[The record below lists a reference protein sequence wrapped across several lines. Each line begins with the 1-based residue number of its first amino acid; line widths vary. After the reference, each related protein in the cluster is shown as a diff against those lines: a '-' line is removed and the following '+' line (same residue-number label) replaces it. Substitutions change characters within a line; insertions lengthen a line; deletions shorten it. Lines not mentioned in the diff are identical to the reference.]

1 MNLSEM
7 RTRVRKDLHDEDSQR
22 WTDSELDRHI
32 EHALRE
38 MSLAIPLESKA
49 TLTTSENS
57 RELSLS
63 SLSNLVGVEAVEYP
77 AGGYPPRYSRFSVWA
92 GILTLLVDRVPG
104 AGEDVNIHYG
114 KLHTLDASTSTL
126 PSPLEDL
133 LALGAAAYAA
143 LEWASYATN
152 RVNLGGENTWRNYL
166 VWGQDRLAA
175 FARGLARHA
184 RKNIV
189 RCRQLYTP
197 CEEPANQSTDWGP

>member
-32 EHALRE
+32 SHALRE
-38 MSLAIPLESKA
+38 LSLAVPLEAKA
-49 TLTTSENS
+49 TLTTTAGS

-77 AGGYPPRYSRFSVWA
+77 VGNYPPSYVRFSIWA
-92 GILTLLVDRVPG
+92 GTLTLLVDKVPG
-104 AGEDVNIHYG
+104 AGESVNIYYG

-126 PSPLEDL
+126 PPPLEDL
-133 LALGAAAYAA
+133 LAMGAAAYAA
-143 LEWASYATN
+143 NEWASYATN
-152 RVNLGGENTWRNYL
+152 RVNLGGDDTWRNYL
-166 VWGQDRLAA
+166 IWGQDRLAA
-175 FARGLARHA
+175 FARGLAQQA

-197 CEEPANQSTDWGP
+197 YEPPASQSTDWGP